1 MLRLYPHGLNY
12 IDEIDCCVVTNYVV
26 PKTLNSSPCCANII
40 ITPFETNQL
49 PHHSLDR
56 YASPK
61 NYLYHASPKATIFLY
76 RLTVTLKT
84 LFNLSIFLVQPLPPL
99 LWQGVLVSITGVV
112 SCQNIDRGIQSRETG
127 LSSNLGKSPVITHEV
142 NHLLLEILSKVLHTV
157 GPLGKSG
164 SGDHVSANSGGI
176 GFIAVGEAPVWREY
190 VLFWLLGDDN
200 FGWCDGWEK
209 DGWGG
214 SGGGCLEELTTGR
227 LLVLKR
233 EGKN

>member
-1 MLRLYPHGLNY
+1 MLRQYPHGLNY
-12 IDEIDCCVVTNYVV
+12 IGERDCCVVTNYVV

-40 ITPFETNQL
+40 ITPLETNQL
-49 PHHSLDR
+49 PH
-56 YASPK
+56 SPDMH
-61 NYLYHASPKATIFLY
+61 LQRLFVSHIIHPKATTFLH

-84 LFNLSIFLVQPLPPL
+84 LLNLSIFLVQPLPPL

-157 GPLGKSG
+157 GSLGKSG

-176 GFIAVGEAPVWREY
+176 GFIAVGETPV
-190 VLFWLLGDDN
+190 
-200 FGWCDGWEK
+200 
-209 DGWGG
+209 
-214 SGGGCLEELTTGR
+214 
-227 LLVLKR
+227 
-233 EGKN
+233 